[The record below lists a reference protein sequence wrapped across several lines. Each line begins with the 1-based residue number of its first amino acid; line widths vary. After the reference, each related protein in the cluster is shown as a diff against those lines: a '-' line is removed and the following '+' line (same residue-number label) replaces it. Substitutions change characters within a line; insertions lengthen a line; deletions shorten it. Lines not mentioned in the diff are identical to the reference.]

1 MTIIILNLKEL
12 KSYATERGLQ
22 KYARQE
28 KALKKY
34 AEENKIDYVA
44 EFEED
49 ISGSTDFSNREKW
62 SKLEKLLHA
71 GDTIIFKDIYRFTR
85 DAESGY
91 KKYME
96 LLEKGIELIFL
107 DNSTVNT
114 DYIKSLL
121 NIAEQQNLI
130 TKTLM
135 ESIVKIMIIAE
146 LDKGET
152 ELKNLRKRIKD
163 GMAASDKKAGRKAG
177 ALAKMS
183 AELETDIKKLLQDR
197 SIKYVDLMTKY
208 NLSRNTLKKY
218 IAIVQEQ
225 EN

>member
-1 MTIIILNLKEL
+1 
-12 KSYATERGLQ
+12 
-22 KYARQE
+22 
-28 KALKKY
+28 
-34 AEENKIDYVA
+34 
-44 EFEED
+44 
-49 ISGSTDFSNREKW
+49 
-62 SKLEKLLHA
+62 
-71 GDTIIFKDIYRFTR
+71 
-85 DAESGY
+85 
-91 KKYME
+91 
-96 LLEKGIELIFL
+96 
-107 DNSTVNT
+107 
-114 DYIKSLL
+114 
-121 NIAEQQNLI
+121 
-130 TKTLM
+130 M